1 MKSATQWRAVLVPD
15 QGQRACSADY
25 FRSEQHLRAEGV
37 THSLIVEDGEGRAL
51 RVPLIVRPIEGT
63 AYRDAMSPRGFPG
76 AELNGLREVPPH
88 IIDWRGTEL
97 VSLFVRDRIG
107 GPRCFAGGT
116 LRSEVCLIDPR
127 QRLTFRE
134 DHGADIHRNLRLG
147 YASTCVPVRESSP
160 AQREG
165 FKQVYRQT
173 LARDPAGD
181 RPVFTEAWFEE
192 VFTCDFAWLVT
203 TRAPDGAVASST
215 LAVLSDGLL
224 HPFIGGTADAYLAH
238 APAKNEFP
246 VLVELSAKLE
256 APVHLGGGERPGDA
270 LEHSKRGFANA
281 TSHFYTHELICD
293 PEAYVRLCQGSAD
306 AGFFPAYRAPRACC
320 PSSLS

>member
-1 MKSATQWRAVLVPD
+1 MKPAIPWRAVLVPD
-15 QGQRACSADY
+15 QGQRACTADY

-63 AYRDAMSPRGFPG
+63 SYRDAVSPSGFPG
-76 AELNGLREVPPH
+76 AELNGLREVPPDA
-88 IIDWRGTEL
+88 IDWRGTEL

-116 LRSEVCLIDPR
+116 LRSEVCLIDSR
-127 QRLTFRE
+127 QPLTFRA
-134 DHGADIHRNLRLG
+134 DHAADIRRNMRLG

-160 AQREG
+160 EQREG
-165 FKQVYRQT
+165 LKQVYRQT
-173 LARDPAGD
+173 LARTDAGERRALTD
-181 RPVFTEAWFEE
+181 AWFDE

-203 TRAPDGAVASST
+203 TRAPDGAVASCA

-224 HPFIGGTADAYLAH
+224 HHFLGGTADAYLAH
-238 APAKNEFP
+238 APEKNELP

-256 APVHLGGGERPGDA
+256 APVHLSSGVRPKD
-270 LEHSKRGFANA
+270 GFANA
-281 TSHFYTHELICD
+281 TSCFYTHELICD
-293 PEAYVRLCQGSAD
+293 PEAYAPLSRGHAG
-306 AGFFPAYRAPRACC
+306 AGFFPAYRAPRA
-320 PSSLS
+320 